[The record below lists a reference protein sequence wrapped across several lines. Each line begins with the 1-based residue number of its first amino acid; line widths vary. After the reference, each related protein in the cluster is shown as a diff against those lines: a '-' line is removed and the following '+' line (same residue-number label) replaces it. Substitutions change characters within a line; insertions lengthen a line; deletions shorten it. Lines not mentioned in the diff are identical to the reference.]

1 MGLCLIPRDH
11 TSYFLTT
18 PPLFPDN
25 TLNRKP
31 IFIPPLKVSAFSE
44 ETGET
49 AQVLAIPLH
58 LQVWMA
64 STVCTAKIRHVGL
77 SDE

>member
-11 TSYFLTT
+11 TNYFLTT

-31 IFIPPLKVSAFSE
+31 ILIPPLKVSAFSE

-49 AQVLAIPLH
+49 AQVLAIPLR